1 MGRLLHG
8 QVNQQLDRLMLTLIA
23 SVLIA
28 AEPVQKIGSCPLGY
42 YTQGSYC
49 VPSQVNPRPAIERYN
64 KQCPLGWYTNGNYCI
79 KS

>member
-1 MGRLLHG
+1 MGWLLHG
-8 QVNQQLDRLMLTLIA
+8 QSNQQLDRLMFTLLD

-49 VPSQVNPRPAIERYN
+49 VPSQINPRPAIERYD